1 MREYRGA
8 IRGTITKIYKMCNN
22 KKCGC
27 HTTNREKHG
36 VAYYIS
42 SSHKKRTKMLYIPLS
57 MLGEAEERTKG
68 WKVIMELMEEVSSI
82 NREIFKREKGLRKK
96 GGKK

>member
-1 MREYRGA
+1 
-8 IRGTITKIYKMCNN
+8 
-22 KKCGC
+22 
-27 HTTNREKHG
+27 
-36 VAYYIS
+36 
-42 SSHKKRTKMLYIPLS
+42 